1 LVDTI
6 AELTSWDTGVV
17 STVELIL
24 LTNVLLLSGGASS
37 DLRFTASTVR
47 SDTSLVIHT
56 SSTTSIAPFLVGVQW
71 MSTSFVSNLA
81 WDTSSDGSDSS
92 QGFSSD
98 TKGTHVIILGTLLEE
113 GGHTVGSFFEVSGP
127 SASDIVLVHS
137 SNTTFTFDLDGR
149 NLIVLGTGLKVVSVS
164 PISNTVKDNFPSLEV
179 TMLVQGS
186 LTRSLSN
193 LGGWSS
199 STDLVRSLSFG
210 SWATSAHLVVPGL
223 EATVLFQGFS

>member
-1 LVDTI
+1 
-6 AELTSWDTGVV
+6 
-17 STVELIL
+17 
-24 LTNVLLLSGGASS
+24 
-37 DLRFTASTVR
+37 
-47 SDTSLVIHT
+47 
-56 SSTTSIAPFLVGVQW
+56 

-137 SNTTFTFDLDGR
+137 SNTTFTFNLDGR
-149 NLIVLGTGLKVVSVS
+149 NLIVLGTSLKVVSIS
-164 PISNTVKDNFPSLEV
+164 PISNTVEYDFPSLEV

-193 LGGWSS
+193 FSFRNDGLGLPGH
-199 STDLVRSLSFG
+199 TGTTGG
-210 SWATSAHLVVPGL
+210 SEFTSTSADLVVPSL
-223 EATVLFQGFS
+223 EATVFSHGLSVNLASELASVLSLILSE